1 MNALSCLSI
10 ATIILL
16 SGLFGQDT
24 RNRRFSNT
32 FLGYDQNQTVNNLI
46 DGSLNQGDFNESLE
60 PNIRS
65 LFSNINNG
73 QHLAAFDYSIDYL
86 IQSKISSSGTGFP
99 INEES
104 LLDAVETV
112 TKVFLEEAS
121 VDGVDDDLFQQNAS
135 RILLENFVTDQD
147 GLDSLNLSISER
159 INKLSSLYT
168 NALGQTASIN
178 AVGSGLSNFFYSTL
192 SLYSNDNPNLID
204 YNQTDL
210 TIGIEAVSKTDNAQS
225 DVMLFGGTDQ
235 FYNFDPAK
243 SNFVTKAA
251 NGITKAFIKTYD
263 LDSNASNSNAFD
275 VLSKSLL
282 EGLFNFSSEIGS
294 EENADF
300 TLELLKSTSSGVSQ
314 GSTKVLF
321 SDVNLAETGKAIEYS
336 EELSYYLSSNGILT
350 ASETG
355 NLGIGYNDI
364 AEAISF
370 GTAMGA
376 RLMGENQDKI
386 MNQIDPTLTN
396 PKNTRKLLS
405 KALSSGSSNG
415 SLTAIANIAATDN
428 AIGWENVKEVASQA
442 AKGAMIAN
450 VANVIYFG
458 EDDELLPIINFSAQG
473 ATYGATKTLALNN
486 VEKPQG
492 LTEDLT
498 VEVAR
503 TSSHGSSLGATFAA
517 VGLKSANPVT
527 NENDTVSNKSVQAV
541 AYGATIGSIL
551 GASESGNGD
560 PIVVKQASKQGVTE
574 GSLIGSGFA
583 TDYQESFFV
592 ENDVEDME
600 LAAKKNILSSINSM
614 NADASLEAM
623 NSLATKK
630 VKTSSRDMLLL
641 IRKFNISPNTTNP
654 ATIYQRPTKK
664 KSGDDFPFTD
674 KFPAATPI

>member
-10 ATIILL
+10 ATIVLL

-24 RNRRFSNT
+24 GNRRFSNT
-32 FLGYDQNQTVNNLI
+32 FLGYDQNQTANNLI

-104 LLDAVETV
+104 LLDAVETI

-147 GLDSLNLSISER
+147 GLDSLNLSISDR

-210 TIGIEAVSKTDNAQS
+210 SIGIEAVSKTDNAQS

-251 NGITKAFIKTYD
+251 NGITEAFIKTYD
-263 LDSNASNSNAFD
+263 LDSNASDSNAFD

-600 LAAKKNILSSINSM
+600 IAAKKNILSSINSM

>member
-135 RILLENFVTDQD
+135 RILLENFVTNQD

-168 NALGQTASIN
+168 NALGKTASIN
-178 AVGSGLSNFFYSTL
+178 VVGSGLSNFFYSTL

-210 TIGIEAVSKTDNAQS
+210 SIGIEAVSKTDNVQS

-251 NGITKAFIKTYD
+251 NGITEAFIKTYD
-263 LDSNASNSNAFD
+263 LDSNASDSNAFD

-336 EELSYYLSSNGILT
+336 EELSYYLSSNGIVT

-355 NLGIGYNDI
+355 NLGIGYNYI

-376 RLMGENQDKI
+376 HSENTLDQLTT
-386 MNQIDPTLTN
+386 PLTN
-396 PKNTRKLLS
+396 PANTRKLLS
-405 KALSSGSSNG
+405 KALSSGSSHG

>member
-24 RNRRFSNT
+24 GNRRFSNT

-112 TKVFLEEAS
+112 TKIFLEEAS

-135 RILLENFVTDQD
+135 RILLENFVTNQD

-178 AVGSGLSNFFYSTL
+178 VVGSGLSNFFYSTL

-210 TIGIEAVSKTDNAQS
+210 SIGIEAVSKTDNAQS

-251 NGITKAFIKTYD
+251 NGITEAFIKTYD
-263 LDSNASNSNAFD
+263 LDSNASDSNAFD

-600 LAAKKNILSSINSM
+600 IAAKKNILSSINSM

>member
-10 ATIILL
+10 ATIVLL

-24 RNRRFSNT
+24 GNRRFSNT
-32 FLGYDQNQTVNNLI
+32 FLGYDQNQTANNLI

-135 RILLENFVTDQD
+135 RILLENFVTNQD

-210 TIGIEAVSKTDNAQS
+210 SIGIEAVSKTDNAQS

-251 NGITKAFIKTYD
+251 NGITEAFIKTYD
-263 LDSNASNSNAFD
+263 LDSNASDSNAFD

-600 LAAKKNILSSINSM
+600 IAAKKNILSSINSM

>member
-135 RILLENFVTDQD
+135 RILLENFVTNQD

-159 INKLSSLYT
+159 INKLSSLFT

-210 TIGIEAVSKTDNAQS
+210 SIGIEAVSKTDNAQS

-251 NGITKAFIKTYD
+251 NGITEAFIKTYD
-263 LDSNASNSNAFD
+263 LDSNASDSNAFD

-336 EELSYYLSSNGILT
+336 EELSYYLSSNGIVT

-600 LAAKKNILSSINSM
+600 IAAKKNILSSINSM

>member
-10 ATIILL
+10 ATIVLL

-24 RNRRFSNT
+24 GNRRFSNT
-32 FLGYDQNQTVNNLI
+32 FLGYDQNQTANNLI

-135 RILLENFVTDQD
+135 RILLENFVTNQD

-210 TIGIEAVSKTDNAQS
+210 SIGIEAVSKTDNAQS

-235 FYNFDPAK
+235 YYNFDPAK

-251 NGITKAFIKTYD
+251 NGITEAFIKTYD
-263 LDSNASNSNAFD
+263 LDSNASDSNAFD

-600 LAAKKNILSSINSM
+600 IAAKKNILSSINSM

>member
-24 RNRRFSNT
+24 GNRRFSNT
-32 FLGYDQNQTVNNLI
+32 FLGYDQNQTANNLI

-104 LLDAVETV
+104 LLDAVETI

-121 VDGVDDDLFQQNAS
+121 VDGVDDNLFQQNAS

-147 GLDSLNLSISER
+147 GLDSLNLSISDR

-210 TIGIEAVSKTDNAQS
+210 SIGIEAVSKTDNAQS

-251 NGITKAFIKTYD
+251 NGITEAFIKTYD
-263 LDSNASNSNAFD
+263 LDSNASDSNAFD

-600 LAAKKNILSSINSM
+600 IAAKKNILSSINSM

>member
-1 MNALSCLSI
+1 M
-10 ATIILL
+10 
-16 SGLFGQDT
+16 
-24 RNRRFSNT
+24 
-32 FLGYDQNQTVNNLI
+32 
-46 DGSLNQGDFNESLE
+46 
-60 PNIRS
+60 
-65 LFSNINNG
+65 
-73 QHLAAFDYSIDYL
+73 
-86 IQSKISSSGTGFP
+86 
-99 INEES
+99 
-104 LLDAVETV
+104 
-112 TKVFLEEAS
+112 
-121 VDGVDDDLFQQNAS
+121 
-135 RILLENFVTDQD
+135 
-147 GLDSLNLSISER
+147 
-159 INKLSSLYT
+159 
-168 NALGQTASIN
+168 
-178 AVGSGLSNFFYSTL
+178 
-192 SLYSNDNPNLID
+192 
-204 YNQTDL
+204 
-210 TIGIEAVSKTDNAQS
+210 
-225 DVMLFGGTDQ
+225 
-235 FYNFDPAK
+235 
-243 SNFVTKAA
+243 
-251 NGITKAFIKTYD
+251 
-263 LDSNASNSNAFD
+263 
-275 VLSKSLL
+275 
-282 EGLFNFSSEIGS
+282 
-294 EENADF
+294 
-300 TLELLKSTSSGVSQ
+300 
-314 GSTKVLF
+314 
-321 SDVNLAETGKAIEYS
+321 
-336 EELSYYLSSNGILT
+336 
-350 ASETG
+350 
-355 NLGIGYNDI
+355 
-364 AEAISF
+364 
-370 GTAMGA
+370 
-376 RLMGENQDKI
+376 
-386 MNQIDPTLTN
+386 
-396 PKNTRKLLS
+396 
-405 KALSSGSSNG
+405 
-415 SLTAIANIAATDN
+415 
-428 AIGWENVKEVASQA
+428 ASQA

>member
-1 MNALSCLSI
+1 M
-10 ATIILL
+10 
-16 SGLFGQDT
+16 
-24 RNRRFSNT
+24 
-32 FLGYDQNQTVNNLI
+32 
-46 DGSLNQGDFNESLE
+46 
-60 PNIRS
+60 
-65 LFSNINNG
+65 
-73 QHLAAFDYSIDYL
+73 
-86 IQSKISSSGTGFP
+86 
-99 INEES
+99 
-104 LLDAVETV
+104 
-112 TKVFLEEAS
+112 
-121 VDGVDDDLFQQNAS
+121 
-135 RILLENFVTDQD
+135 
-147 GLDSLNLSISER
+147 
-159 INKLSSLYT
+159 
-168 NALGQTASIN
+168 
-178 AVGSGLSNFFYSTL
+178 
-192 SLYSNDNPNLID
+192 
-204 YNQTDL
+204 
-210 TIGIEAVSKTDNAQS
+210 
-225 DVMLFGGTDQ
+225 
-235 FYNFDPAK
+235 
-243 SNFVTKAA
+243 
-251 NGITKAFIKTYD
+251 
-263 LDSNASNSNAFD
+263 
-275 VLSKSLL
+275 LSKSLL

-336 EELSYYLSSNGILT
+336 EELSYYLSSNGIVT

>member
-121 VDGVDDDLFQQNAS
+121 VDGVDDDLFQQNTS
-135 RILLENFVTDQD
+135 RILLENFVTNQD

-210 TIGIEAVSKTDNAQS
+210 SIGIEAVSKTDNAQS

-251 NGITKAFIKTYD
+251 NGITEAFIKTYD
-263 LDSNASNSNAFD
+263 LDSNAFD

-376 RLMGENQDKI
+376 HSENTLDQLTT
-386 MNQIDPTLTN
+386 PLTN
-396 PKNTRKLLS
+396 PANTRKLLS
-405 KALSSGSSNG
+405 KALSSGSSHG

-600 LAAKKNILSSINSM
+600 LAAKKNILTSINSM

>member
-135 RILLENFVTDQD
+135 RILLENFVTNQD

-168 NALGQTASIN
+168 NALGKTASIN

-210 TIGIEAVSKTDNAQS
+210 SIGIEAVSKTDNAQS

-251 NGITKAFIKTYD
+251 NGITEAFIKTYD
-263 LDSNASNSNAFD
+263 LDSNASDSNAFD

>member
-600 LAAKKNILSSINSM
+600 IAAKKNILSSINSM

>member
-121 VDGVDDDLFQQNAS
+121 VDGVDDDLFQQNTS
-135 RILLENFVTDQD
+135 RILLENFVTNQD

-168 NALGQTASIN
+168 NALGKTASIN

-210 TIGIEAVSKTDNAQS
+210 SIGIEAVSKTDNAQS

-251 NGITKAFIKTYD
+251 NGITEAFIKTYD
-263 LDSNASNSNAFD
+263 LDSNASDSNAFD

-336 EELSYYLSSNGILT
+336 EELSYYLSSNGIVT

-376 RLMGENQDKI
+376 HSENTL
-386 MNQIDPTLTN
+386 NQLTTPLTN
-396 PKNTRKLLS
+396 PANTRKLLS

>member
-10 ATIILL
+10 ATTILL

-86 IQSKISSSGTGFP
+86 IQAKISSSGTGFP

-204 YNQTDL
+204 FNQTDL

-251 NGITKAFIKTYD
+251 NGITEAFIKTYD
-263 LDSNASNSNAFD
+263 LDSNAFD

-336 EELSYYLSSNGILT
+336 EELSYYLSSNGIVT

-376 RLMGENQDKI
+376 HSENTLDQLTS
-386 MNQIDPTLTN
+386 PLTN
-396 PKNTRKLLS
+396 PANTRKLLS
-405 KALSSGSSNG
+405 KALSSGSSHG

>member
-10 ATIILL
+10 ATIVLL

-24 RNRRFSNT
+24 GNRRFSNT
-32 FLGYDQNQTVNNLI
+32 FLGYDQNQTANNLI

-135 RILLENFVTDQD
+135 RILLENFVTNQD
-147 GLDSLNLSISER
+147 GLDSLNLSISDR

-210 TIGIEAVSKTDNAQS
+210 SIGIEAVSKTDNAQS

-235 FYNFDPAK
+235 YYNFDPAK

-251 NGITKAFIKTYD
+251 NGITEAFIKTYD
-263 LDSNASNSNAFD
+263 LDSNASDSNAFD

-442 AKGAMIAN
+442 AKGTMIAN

-600 LAAKKNILSSINSM
+600 IAAKKNILSSINSM

>member
-10 ATIILL
+10 ATILLL

-32 FLGYDQNQTVNNLI
+32 FLGYDQNQTVINLI

-135 RILLENFVTDQD
+135 RILLENFVTNQD

-210 TIGIEAVSKTDNAQS
+210 SIGIEAVSKTDNVQS

-251 NGITKAFIKTYD
+251 NGITEAFIKTYD
-263 LDSNASNSNAFD
+263 LDSNAFN

-336 EELSYYLSSNGILT
+336 EELSYYLSSNGIVT

-376 RLMGENQDKI
+376 HSENTLDQLTT
-386 MNQIDPTLTN
+386 PLTN
-396 PKNTRKLLS
+396 PANTRKLLS
-405 KALSSGSSNG
+405 KALSSGSSHG

-600 LAAKKNILSSINSM
+600 LAAKKNILTSINSM

>member
-10 ATIILL
+10 ATIVLL

-24 RNRRFSNT
+24 GNRRFSNT

-104 LLDAVETV
+104 LLDAVETI

-121 VDGVDDDLFQQNAS
+121 VDGVDDNLFQQNAS

-147 GLDSLNLSISER
+147 GLDSLNLSISDR

-210 TIGIEAVSKTDNAQS
+210 SIGIEAVSKTDNAQS

-251 NGITKAFIKTYD
+251 NGITEAFIKTYD
-263 LDSNASNSNAFD
+263 LDSNASDSNAFD

-600 LAAKKNILSSINSM
+600 IAAKKNILSSINSM

>member
-135 RILLENFVTDQD
+135 RILLENFVTNQD

-159 INKLSSLYT
+159 INKLSSLFT

-204 YNQTDL
+204 FNQTDL

-251 NGITKAFIKTYD
+251 NGITEAFIKTYD
-263 LDSNASNSNAFD
+263 LDSNASDSNAFD

-600 LAAKKNILSSINSM
+600 IAAKKNILSSINSM

>member
-135 RILLENFVTDQD
+135 RILLENFVTNQD

-178 AVGSGLSNFFYSTL
+178 VVGSGLSNFFYSTL

-210 TIGIEAVSKTDNAQS
+210 SIGIEAVSKTDNVQS

-251 NGITKAFIKTYD
+251 NGITEAFIKTYD
-263 LDSNASNSNAFD
+263 LDSNASDSNAFD

-415 SLTAIANIAATDN
+415 SLTAIANVAAIDN

>member
-10 ATIILL
+10 ATTVLL

-24 RNRRFSNT
+24 GNRRFSNT
-32 FLGYDQNQTVNNLI
+32 FLGYDQNQTANNLI

-135 RILLENFVTDQD
+135 RILLENFVTNQD

-168 NALGQTASIN
+168 NALGKTASIN

-204 YNQTDL
+204 FNQTDL

-251 NGITKAFIKTYD
+251 NGITEAFIKTYD
-263 LDSNASNSNAFD
+263 LDSNASDSNAFD

-336 EELSYYLSSNGILT
+336 EELSYYLSSNGIVT

-517 VGLKSANPVT
+517 VGIKSANPVT
-527 NENDTVSNKSVQAV
+527 NDNDTVSNKSVQAV

-600 LAAKKNILSSINSM
+600 IAAKKNILSSINSM

>member
-10 ATIILL
+10 ATIVLL

-24 RNRRFSNT
+24 GNRRFSNT
-32 FLGYDQNQTVNNLI
+32 FLGYDQNQTANNLI

-104 LLDAVETV
+104 LLDAVETI

-135 RILLENFVTDQD
+135 RILLENFVTNQD

-210 TIGIEAVSKTDNAQS
+210 SIGIEAVSKTDNAQS

-251 NGITKAFIKTYD
+251 NGITEAFIKTYD
-263 LDSNASNSNAFD
+263 LDSNASDSNAFD

-600 LAAKKNILSSINSM
+600 IAAKKNILSSINSM